1 LWSDKDYRGRS
12 IVLGQGVHNLRDYNF
27 NDDANSGV
35 LYSSVDNAPFAEKYY
50 RRLNEPHVFWWGNG
64 FTCHVKDPAQME
76 RFGGFAQ
83 VILVSPNVDI
93 PGSYTNG
100 QIAPDCGG

>member
-50 RRLNEPHVFWWGNG
+50 RVPTRMDKLRQTAGGKRDRHRR
-64 FTCHVKDPAQME
+64 
-76 RFGGFAQ
+76 RFG
-83 VILVSPNVDI
+83 
-93 PGSYTNG
+93 
-100 QIAPDCGG
+100 